1 MGKRM
6 NTVPCSPNLHENW
19 DWSVCKRIQVLCC
32 SFCYKR
38 KIMLQIYKNFRI
50 LYGEMMF
57 IFCNLVL
64 GVKEKDSNEHS
75 LLFLNKNLILIRYNY
90 S

>member
-1 MGKRM
+1 M
-6 NTVPCSPNLHENW
+6 T
-19 DWSVCKRIQVLCC
+19 
-32 SFCYKR
+32 
-38 KIMLQIYKNFRI
+38 
-50 LYGEMMF
+50 F

-90 S
+90 F

>member
-1 MGKRM
+1 MFFCFQTRPANCLCVAERM
-6 NTVPCSPNLHENW
+6 SSSDSPNLHENW

-57 IFCNLVL
+57 IFCKLVA
-64 GVKEKDSNEHS
+64 GVKNGSWITNCK
-75 LLFLNKNLILIRYNY
+75 
-90 S
+90 

>member
-1 MGKRM
+1 
-6 NTVPCSPNLHENW
+6 
-19 DWSVCKRIQVLCC
+19 
-32 SFCYKR
+32 
-38 KIMLQIYKNFRI
+38 
-50 LYGEMMF
+50 MMF

-75 LLFLNKNLILIRYNY
+75 LLFFNKNLILIRYNY

>member
-1 MGKRM
+1 
-6 NTVPCSPNLHENW
+6 
-19 DWSVCKRIQVLCC
+19 
-32 SFCYKR
+32 
-38 KIMLQIYKNFRI
+38 MLQIYKNFRI

-64 GVKEKDSNEHS
+64 GVKEKDSNEQS

>member
-1 MGKRM
+1 M
-6 NTVPCSPNLHENW
+6 T
-19 DWSVCKRIQVLCC
+19 
-32 SFCYKR
+32 
-38 KIMLQIYKNFRI
+38 
-50 LYGEMMF
+50 F

-90 S
+90 SWLSRLSISQLRKSSKETPPVCDIAFVYKSYPKRL